1 MVKGID
7 AGKRREKSGCEDILE
22 DGLGFDQAAGF
33 GDGGEEEVGEREEK
47 KVRGLGEN
55 VPFAPL

>member
-7 AGKRREKSGCEDILE
+7 AGKRRENSGCEDIL
-22 DGLGFDQAAGF
+22 DDCLDFDQAAGF
-33 GDGGEEEVGEREEK
+33 GDGGEEEMEECEGR

-55 VPFAPL
+55 APFAPL